1 MGWTISYEVELAA
14 GAALPSAEALA
25 SHFEEWSA
33 RLSTLS
39 GRYHLERGPSRNHLQ
54 GSTMPAPSIDSA
66 DDYVTL
72 VLALRAFEA
81 RFPGSSAFISDTDDF
96 HRRARPHDIDIASL
110 RRVVREQ
117 WAPDDALDEPE
128 PEEPEQA
135 LLQQLLIDAAA
146 VGESLLAKKSAQ
158 AESDLSARIAEKRLV
173 EALQQLVGAP
183 APARAPAATSN
194 VIEVD
199 FRRGKKG

>member
-14 GAALPSAEALA
+14 GAPLPSPEALTA
-25 SHFEEWSA
+25 HLEEWSA

-39 GRYHLERGPSRNHLQ
+39 GGYHLERGASRNHLQ
-54 GSTMPAPSIDSA
+54 GSTLPAPSIHAA

-81 RFPGSSAFISDTDDF
+81 RFPGSSAFISDSDDF
-96 HRRARPHDIDIASL
+96 HRRARPGDIDTASL

-128 PEEPEQA
+128 SEEPDHA

-146 VGESLLAKKSAQ
+146 VGESLLAKKTAQ
-158 AESDLSARIAEKRLV
+158 TESDLTARIAEKRLV

-183 APARAPAATSN
+183 ATSRAPPSASN